1 MMLRQRYFRK
11 DIMKKW
17 LYWVTVGFSALM
29 TLSSQ
34 AEESTE
40 KLNEKLALLQLPPGF
55 RIQVLAADVEDA
67 RQMALGDQGTVF
79 VGSRKA
85 GKIHAIVDADM
96 DGVSDQ
102 VWLIAEGLKMPSGL
116 EFRDGSLYV
125 GDLDRILRYDDIEN
139 QLKKPPK
146 PVVVTDSLPDKTHH
160 GWKYLRFG
168 PDGMLYVPVGAPCNI
183 CDEPG
188 FAQIRRMQADGSG
201 EEVYVSGVRNSVGMA
216 FHPDTG
222 ALWFTDNGADMM
234 GDDIPAD
241 ELNHVIAAGQHFGY
255 PYCHQGDIADKDFGE
270 DKSCADYQP
279 PAAKLGAHVAAL
291 GLSFY
296 TGNMFPAEYQ
306 RQLFIARHGSWNRS
320 EKVGYDIAL
329 VRFADD
335 GSVDSVESFANG
347 WLQGQEE
354 WGRPTD
360 VLQLRDGS
368 LLVADDKANAVYRI
382 SYFND

>member
-1 MMLRQRYFRK
+1 
-11 DIMKKW
+11 MKSLVQKGA
-17 LYWVTVGFSALM
+17 LFAICLGAVLSA
-29 TLSSQ
+29 
-34 AEESTE
+34 STYANDSAGS
-40 KLNEKLALLQLPPGF
+40 LHEKLALLQLPEGF
-55 RIQVLAADVEDA
+55 RVQILAEGVENA
-67 RQMALGDQGTVF
+67 RQLALGDQGTIF
-79 VGSRKA
+79 AGSRKT

-96 DGVSDQ
+96 DGVADQ
-102 VWLIAEGLKMPSGL
+102 VWLIAKGLQMPSGL

-125 GDLDRILRYDDIEN
+125 GDLDHILRYDNIES
-139 QLKKPPK
+139 QLKNPPE

-188 FAQIRRMQADGSG
+188 FAQIRRMQPDGSE
-201 EEVYVSGVRNSVGMA
+201 EEVFVSGVRNSVGMA
-216 FHPDTG
+216 FHPVSGD
-222 ALWFTDNGADMM
+222 LWFTDNGADML

-255 PYCHQGDIADKDFGE
+255 PYCHQGDLPDADFGK
-270 DKSCADYQP
+270 DKSCSDYQP

-291 GLSFY
+291 GMSFY
-296 TGNMFPAEYQ
+296 TGEMFPAEY
-306 RQLFIARHGSWNRS
+306 RNQLLIARHGSWNRS

-329 VRFADD
+329 VRFASD
-335 GSVDSVESFANG
+335 GTVSSVESFAEG

-360 VLQLRDGS
+360 VMQLRDGS
-368 LLVADDKANAVYRI
+368 LLVADDKANVIYRI
-382 SYFND
+382 SYQAN

>member
-1 MMLRQRYFRK
+1 M
-11 DIMKKW
+11 MKKRFCR
-17 LYWVTVGFSALM
+17 VAIAFIALI

-34 AEESTE
+34 ADESTVQ
-40 KLNEKLALLQLPPGF
+40 LHEKLALLQLPPGF

-102 VWLIAEGLKMPSGL
+102 VWLIAEGLTMPSGL

-139 QLKKPPK
+139 QLKKPPE
-146 PVVVTDSLPDKTHH
+146 PVLVTDSLPDKTHH

-222 ALWFTDNGADMM
+222 ALWFTDNGGDML

-255 PYCHQGDIADKDFGE
+255 PYCHQGDLPDADFGK
-270 DKSCADYQP
+270 DKSCSSFQP

-335 GSVDSVESFANG
+335 GSVSSVESFAHG

-368 LLVADDKANAVYRI
+368 LLVADDKANAIYRI
-382 SYFND
+382 SYFNN